1 MIDIET
7 LGNGP
12 TSVILSIGVVAFDP
26 DSNAI
31 GENFHQLINIDSCLR
46 AGLTVDGSTIQ
57 WWMTQPDA
65 ARELFN
71 KLDEHGLSLHHALA
85 ELRDWMNNISK
96 APIFW
101 CNHPSF
107 DAAILENAYRR
118 CDMKSPWQYYN
129 VKDYSTIRGSI
140 PKALFDKIR
149 VRPEVAHDAMHD
161 ALAQAKSVQ
170 RIYATRWVGQ
180 PELA

>member
-7 LGNGP
+7 LGNSP
-12 TSVILSIGVVAFDP
+12 TSVVLSIGVVAFDP

-31 GENFHQLINIDSCLR
+31 GENFHKLINIDSCLR

-71 KLDEHGLSLHHALA
+71 KLDEYGVSLQHALIY
-85 ELRDWMNNISK
+85 LRNWITDNGQT
-96 APIFW
+96 PILW

-107 DAAILENAYRR
+107 DAAILDNAYRR
-118 CDMKSPWQYYN
+118 CDIKTPWQYYN
-129 VKDYSTIRGSI
+129 VKDYSTIRGMV
-140 PKALFDKIR
+140 PKATFDKIR
-149 VRPEVAHDAMHD
+149 VRPPVAHDAMHD
-161 ALAQAKSVQ
+161 ALAQAQ
-170 RIYATRWVGQ
+170 TLQNMLAWVNTA
-180 PELA
+180 ELA